1 MSSALLLLFQAILA
15 AGIHAAVPG
24 LSFPALLGGAALGV
38 LGGHFC
44 ARRVCSAGRAGLL
57 LALTMLAG
65 AAALT
70 ARRQPAALVGFQLP
84 ALPFAW
90 TLALSAWSALAAWQT
105 LRRGRAAPAALL
117 GVLWLAGV
125 NAATTADMSTL
136 AGALAAGT
144 LFVLAAQHAARER
157 AWEAEGSDYPTAL
170 RLDVAVAALGLS
182 AALVAAALLL
192 SAPSPQAAW
201 RATGRLTAPLRAR
214 LQRLNRTLGLRA
226 PPPGSGAAER
236 DLWGSGEGLPRQ
248 RLLGSGPELA
258 EIPVA
263 SIQVSADLAEGGFAP
278 YWRETA
284 YDRYTGLGWVWSEWQ
299 PGEWQ
304 PAFVAALPQ
313 GVLWQQVTR
322 LDGRAYAP
330 ALAFGD
336 ILALERQAQTVQRPP
351 EAPLAFAVQ
360 GRRYAVWSQPPL
372 ATPGQLR
379 AASAAYPAW
388 VRQRYLSLPQSTPP
402 RLRALAL
409 ELTRGA
415 STPYDKAALL
425 ETYLRSFPYTLDLPA
440 PPQDRDV
447 AAYFLFEL
455 RRGYCDYYA
464 TAFAAL
470 ARAAGLPTRL
480 AVGYLGGAYDPQT
493 RTYTITEA
501 DAHSWPE
508 VYFPGYGWV
517 PFEPTAGR
525 PALLRPQERPAL
537 PVAPPARP
545 ALAEALSLAWRRSG
559 RAGGLLLAATLL
571 GLGAALFWG
580 WETLRL
586 RRLPP
591 RRAVLHLW
599 GRAVR
604 WAERS
609 AAPPQRGSTPLE
621 TASRLKGNLAPLLH
635 LPAGRRMQAEAVRAV
650 EHLVG
655 QVHLAWFGP
664 HPPRDIPGALR
675 AWRRVRAALLLSRA
689 VALWRAAAAK
699 GQALRR
705 RNPHGG

>member
-15 AGIHAAVPG
+15 AGIHAAAPG
-24 LSFPALLGGAALGV
+24 LPFPALLGGVALGV
-38 LGGHFC
+38 LGGHLC
-44 ARRVCSAGRAGLL
+44 ARRVRSAGRAGLL
-57 LALTMLAG
+57 LALTTLAG

-70 ARRQPAALVGFQLP
+70 ARRNPAAPAGFILP

-117 GVLWLAGV
+117 GTLWLAGV
-125 NAATTADMSTL
+125 NAAATADMSTL
-136 AGALAAGT
+136 AGALAAGA

-170 RLDVAVAALGLS
+170 RLDVAVAALGVS
-182 AALVAAALLL
+182 ASLLAAALFL
-192 SAPSPQAAW
+192 SAPAPQAAW

-214 LQRLNRTLGLRA
+214 LQRLNRALGLRA
-226 PPPGSGAAER
+226 PPPERGAAER
-236 DLWGSGEGLPRQ
+236 DLWGGGEGLPR
-248 RLLGSGPELA
+248 RHLLGRGPELA

-263 SIQVSADLAEGGFAP
+263 SIRVSADLAESGISP

-284 YDRYTGLGWVWSEWQ
+284 YDRYTGLGWAWSEWQ
-299 PGEWQ
+299 PGEWRAAI
-304 PAFVAALPQ
+304 PAAPPR
-313 GVLWQQVTR
+313 GVLRQQVAR
-322 LDGRAYAP
+322 LDGRVYAP

-372 ATPGQLR
+372 ATPAQLR

-415 STPYDKAALL
+415 STPYDKAARL
-425 ETYLRSFPYTLDLPA
+425 ETYLRAFPYTLDLPA

-447 AAYFLFEL
+447 ADYFLFEL

-501 DAHSWPE
+501 EAHSWPE
-508 VYFPGYGWV
+508 VYFPGHGWV

-525 PALLRPQERPAL
+525 PALLRPQESPSLPA
-537 PVAPPARP
+537 APPAP
-545 ALAEALSLAWRRSG
+545 AEAARLARRRG
-559 RAGGLLLAATLL
+559 GTAGGLLLAAALL
-571 GLGAALFWG
+571 GLGIASFRG

-621 TASRLKGNLAPLLH
+621 TARYLKGNLAPLAGSGLH
-635 LPAGRRMQAEAVRAV
+635 AEALRAV
-650 EHLVG
+650 DALVQ

-664 HPPRDIPGALR
+664 RPPRDISGALR
-675 AWRRVRAALLLSRA
+675 AWRLVRRALLLSRA
-689 VALWRAAAAK
+689 AALRRSAAEK
-699 GQALRR
+699 SQALFRR
-705 RNPHGG
+705 RNPRGG